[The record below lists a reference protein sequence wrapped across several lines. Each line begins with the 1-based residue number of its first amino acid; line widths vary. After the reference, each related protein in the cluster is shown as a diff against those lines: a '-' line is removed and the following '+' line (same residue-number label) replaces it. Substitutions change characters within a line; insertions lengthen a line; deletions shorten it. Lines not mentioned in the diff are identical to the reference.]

1 MTDPIRIL
9 PILDASGKVMYML
22 SHSPGKGN
30 SPMPRLGVI
39 LRNITCKPAGLPIF
53 VSVRKIVNPLII
65 VRRGHRLN
73 KSDFPFEV
81 TANAIDRACGLMI
94 A

>member
-22 SHSPGKGN
+22 PHGPGKGN
-30 SPMPRLGVI
+30 GPMPSPGARSREI
-39 LRNITCKPAGLPIF
+39 ACKPADLPIF